1 MRDSSNAIRSRTM
14 TTVRK
19 PAGQVVALRAAAAGM
34 ANAQARIAGIAAW
47 RGGDARIGAERFE
60 PALEQPRTRRAL
72 FVRHSLGPRSLR
84 QLRASLSAWLQG
96 RKDRPDTLLFRFRL
110 PAAPSLSQRRA
121 WRPVKCWTRAPVN
134 SSRQRN
140 AQNPSGQPEGRLRQ
154 VDHRGAPASWF
165 AMNDEVVYLGDLDR
179 RQSSRLW
186 LEMRSAEQV
195 AIRHWDPTEDLVAPP
210 RDCSV
215 AIYDTP
221 AGLHGKRLKQLLG
234 EVERVIVPVS
244 PSRFDML
251 ASRDFFDELAEAKA
265 IRKERVG
272 SGSSACGSMRAPTRP
287 ANWSS
292 FWSSSSCHCLPAC
305 AVPSAMCG
313 HSNRA

>member
-1 MRDSSNAIRSRTM
+1 MRKIL
-14 TTVRK
+14 
-19 PAGQVVALRAAAAGM
+19 VANPKGGCGKST
-34 ANAQARIAGIAAW
+34 IAVH
-47 RGGDARIGAERFE
+47 
-60 PALEQPRTRRAL
+60 L
-72 FVRHSLGPRSLR
+72 
-84 QLRASLSAWLQG
+84 
-96 RKDRPDTLLFRFRL
+96 
-110 PAAPSLSQRRA
+110 
-121 WRPVKCWTRAPVN
+121 
-134 SSRQRN
+134 
-140 AQNPSGQPEGRLRQ
+140 
-154 VDHRGAPASWF
+154 ASWF

-179 RQSSRLW
+179 QQSSRLW

-272 SGSSACGSMRAPTRP
+272 VGIIGMRVDARANSTRELVEFLEQFELPLLTCLRSTQRYVRALESGVTLFESHEAAAAIDRLQWQPLLEWLVTRRSA
-287 ANWSS
+287 
-292 FWSSSSCHCLPAC
+292 
-305 AVPSAMCG
+305 
-313 HSNRA
+313 